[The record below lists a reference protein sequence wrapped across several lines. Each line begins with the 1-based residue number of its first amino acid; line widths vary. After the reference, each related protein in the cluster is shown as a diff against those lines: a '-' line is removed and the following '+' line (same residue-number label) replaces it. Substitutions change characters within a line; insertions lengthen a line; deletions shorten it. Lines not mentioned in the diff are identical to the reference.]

1 MSELRGW
8 STYDQMTIKVPK
20 YSWKCCIHPGTYWH
34 VEEGKQPN
42 WFHRKMQSICF
53 GFKWEKIDG

>member
-20 YSWKCCIHPGTYWH
+20 YGWKCQLMEGTFWQ

-53 GFKWEKIDG
+53 GFNWEKIDG

>member
-20 YSWKCCIHPGTYWH
+20 YGWKCQLMEGTFWQ